1 MLKQTANSSGY
12 KSALRLHG
20 ENVSLGENKNIF
32 RNQDITNNVEIGF
45 EIPRQSMDNMLDMF
59 ISYFYM
65 PFRFLH
71 RFPEE
76 YFKEFNVSSFF
87 NKQGTLRKEYSS
99 KENFLQM
106 VSKIEELLYQSIKTN
121 FYFVRYS

>member
-121 FYFVRYS
+121 LAL